1 MEATTEFGKKHSFGV
16 VLPRRIRDHSEI
28 ELNLMRLSLL
38 NAILAANV
46 HLTRIEKE
54 LKHRGV
60 SPFRLHPPLSESG
73 MHDILDIHQKGEH
86 IIHNVR
92 HEGEVQT

>member
-73 MHDILDIHQKGEH
+73 MHDILDIHQKGEN
-86 IIHNVR
+86 IMHNVI